1 MRWLTRILLALIL
14 LVPVLWVWPQRGITV
29 SFYANPDW
37 QEPPAIVRVE
47 RQINLD
53 IVTADPAAFPQQ
65 NFSVQ
70 WDGWLRVDHAGMYTF
85 STRTDDGSTLAVDS
99 QLVVDNGGVHAAQRR
114 YGSVHLEP
122 GLHPVRLRFLQT
134 TGIYEFYASWRPPGG
149 TETLITTQQLFVGR
163 APAAIVFLTRHVSA
177 VWVLCWFALAL
188 VIAARIAT
196 SKREITNADLR
207 RFAFRVTVSVVA
219 TVAAV
224 LTVEAMARLAHYLR
238 EDRRP
243 LQRQLQ
249 SSRPESDT
257 SLYGLSLGDIIQPSS
272 HEGVIYELKPNVQW
286 TISWVSL
293 SSSTLK
299 GCDDYEYRLRKEPG
313 TFRIIGLGD
322 SSLFGWGVPLEDSTL
337 KVLERSL
344 NEPSS
349 AHKFEVMNF
358 AVPGYNTA
366 MEAEAV
372 RAEVPH
378 VRARSR
384 PSELQHQ

>member
-53 IVTADPAAFPQQ
+53 TVTADPAAFPQE

-85 STRTDDGSTLAVDS
+85 STRTDDGSTLEVDS
-99 QLVVDNGGVHAAQRR
+99 QLVVDNGGVHAARRR

-122 GLHPVRLRFLQT
+122 GLHHVHLRFLQT
-134 TGIYEFYASWRPPGG
+134 AGIYEFYASWRPPGG

-219 TVAAV
+219 TIAAV
-224 LTVEAMARLAHYLR
+224 LTVEAMARLADYLR

-249 SSRPESDT
+249 SARSASET
-257 SLYGLSLGDIIQPSS
+257 SLYGLSLGDIIQPSA
-272 HEGVIYELKPNVQW
+272 HEGVIYELKPHVQGNFMGQPLV
-286 TISWVSL
+286 INSR
-293 SSSTLK
+293 
-299 GCDDYEYRLRKEPG
+299 GMRDYEYRLRKEPG

-322 SSLFGWGVPLEDSTL
+322 SSLFGWGVALEDSTL

-349 AHKFEVMNF
+349 AHRFEVMNF

-366 MEAEAV
+366 MEAELFAQKCLD
-372 RAEVPH
+372 

-384 PSELQHQ
+384 HSELQHQ